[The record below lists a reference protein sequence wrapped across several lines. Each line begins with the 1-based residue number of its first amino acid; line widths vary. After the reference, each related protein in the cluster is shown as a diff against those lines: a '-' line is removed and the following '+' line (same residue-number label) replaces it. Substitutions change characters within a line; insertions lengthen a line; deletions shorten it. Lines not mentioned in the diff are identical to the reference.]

1 MALTPALNT
10 LEAAF
15 PAEGVIGVAAFT
27 GAGGSAPTG
36 AATTIVAAA
45 ANLAGRAT
53 PTITRNGT
61 GDVTY
66 TLAVNASPSKA
77 YMVLPVADG
86 TTDLDAT
93 LRSIAVTSGALVVRV
108 LTKTAAGVATDMT
121 TADNLRI
128 LIVASNST
136 AG

>member
-10 LEAAF
+10 LEAVF

-27 GAGGSAPTG
+27 GAGAFAPTV
-36 AATTIVAAA
+36 AATTIVSTA
-45 ANLAGRAT
+45 ANLAARAT
-53 PTITRNGT
+53 PTITRNGA

-93 LRSIAVTSGALVVRV
+93 LRSVALTNGALVVRV
-108 LTKTAAGVATDMT
+108 LTKTAAGVATDMS
-121 TADNLRI
+121 TADNLRL